1 MRHYREAKRDIE
13 ASIRARKKEHCR
25 QTIRMNVSD
34 DSNFLSVFSEND
46 TPVISRDVAEF
57 IEESTYSPK
66 PADGLTLC
74 IKSNCIDDDE
84 KILYRK
90 AIRVYYTEKYA
101 AVNRELKKN
110 HLIALALG
118 VIGIFVLAAAIVV
131 GYFYE
136 SAIWAEVIDIV
147 AWVFL
152 WEAVDIA
159 FLETRKLKLD
169 RQKYIAYVMM
179 DIEYENIQPAV
190 NR

>member
-1 MRHYREAKRDIE
+1 M
-13 ASIRARKKEHCR
+13 
-25 QTIRMNVSD
+25 
-34 DSNFLSVFSEND
+34 
-46 TPVISRDVAEF
+46 
-57 IEESTYSPK
+57 
-66 PADGLTLC
+66 TLC

-90 AIRVYYTEKYA
+90 AIREYYTEKYA

>member
-1 MRHYREAKRDIE
+1 
-13 ASIRARKKEHCR
+13 
-25 QTIRMNVSD
+25 MNL
-34 DSNFLSVFSEND
+34 FL
-46 TPVISRDVAEF
+46 
-57 IEESTYSPK
+57 K
-66 PADGLTLC
+66 QW
-74 IKSNCIDDDE
+74 
-84 KILYRK
+84 
-90 AIRVYYTEKYA
+90 
-101 AVNRELKKN
+101 LKKN

-179 DIEYENIQPAV
+179 DIEYENI
-190 NR
+190 